1 MHHFLRCLGRVD
13 ENACSAGCNSE
24 QKAAQVLGYTQV
36 AGDNASGKERQPAS
50 ADKYWANL
58 TDSEKA
64 AAVVLG
70 YNGTIWDDESGSEPQ
85 PVSAIKYWDE
95 LTSCGEAEID
105 SCVCVLLLWVDML
118 A

>member
-36 AGDNASGKERQPAS
+36 AWDNASGKERQPAS

-105 SCVCVLLLWVDML
+105 SCVCVLLL
-118 A
+118 